1 MDVVLFGP
9 PGAGKGTQASHIAK
23 LLGITH
29 ISTGDLFRN
38 LDKSS
43 ELGQRV
49 SAIMDAGLLV
59 PDDVTM
65 EILAERLAKSDVKS
79 GVLLDGFP
87 RTSNQAEALNK
98 WMTPRGRNIDLV
110 LAINITDEEV
120 HRRLVNRRMCRG
132 CGESYHLIFVPP
144 TQEGSCDKCGSELY
158 QRGSDTPEKVQPR
171 IDGYHEWTLP
181 MLGFLK
187 EQGIQIADIDG
198 LQSPKVVSNAITE
211 RFRSLGF
218 LNS

>member
-9 PGAGKGTQASHIAK
+9 PGAGKGTQANHISN

-49 SAIMDAGLLV
+49 KAIMDAGQLV

-65 EILAERLAKSDVKS
+65 EILAQRLGQSDVES

-87 RTSNQAEALNK
+87 RTTNQAEALMT
-98 WMTPRGRNIDLV
+98 WMKPRNRTIDLV

-132 CGESYHLIFVPP
+132 CGASYHLIFVPP
-144 TQEGSCDKCGSELY
+144 ETDGVCNFCGGELY
-158 QRGSDTPEKVQPR
+158 QRGSDTAEKVQPR

-181 MLGFLK
+181 MLGYLE
-187 EQGIQIADIDG
+187 EQGFTVVSIDG
-198 LQSPKVVSNAITE
+198 MQKPSTVSQSISDTLAAH
-211 RFRSLGF
+211 GF
-218 LNS
+218 SQS